1 MEGLA
6 SVLAVRAL
14 SDSRLTRHGAATS
27 LLMLFTGRSGLVSGV
42 GEQICSEGWIIIWFF
57 FVFWFV
63 MLFL

>member
-27 LLMLFTGRSGLVSGV
+27 LSLFFTGRSGLVSGV
-42 GEQICSEGWIIIWFF
+42 GELRGSEGWSTTRL
-57 FVFWFV
+57 
-63 MLFL
+63 LFL